1 LIPLKPRIFL
11 LVPTLQRNDAV
22 GNDVLGMYHL
32 LRQAG
37 YPTTVFAEHIYA
49 DVASIGVNVRLDADQ
64 FWLDPQ
70 AILIYHHAIHWPL
83 GEEILRRSRNKV
95 VIKYHNVTPPEFY
108 RNYPEFYYSACLK
121 GVEATER
128 LAKMRVDRVW
138 GDSQFNSEEFVRLG
152 VPADRCRVVPPLH
165 DTEDLGRTPLD
176 AVVTGTYR
184 DTALNILFVG
194 AFRPNKGHFK
204 AIETFAAY
212 RELSERPARLFFVGS
227 FDPRLADYVEE
238 VKQYARMLEAEDSMI
253 LAPSVSRGQLRTY
266 YLVASLFLCVSEH
279 EGFCVPLVEAMCFRI
294 PIVAWA
300 TTAVGETCDGAGIIV
315 KDFDAGGLARGIEEC
330 AENPTVSRTL
340 AQRGRARYESAFSPQ
355 AIQTRLLALVA
366 EVQRL

>member
-1 LIPLKPRIFL
+1 
-11 LVPTLQRNDAV
+11 
-22 GNDVLGMYHL
+22 MYK
-32 LRQAG
+32 RQ
-37 YPTTVFAEHIYA
+37 
-49 DVASIGVNVRLDADQ
+49 
-64 FWLDPQ
+64 
-70 AILIYHHAIHWPL
+70 
-83 GEEILRRSRNKV
+83 
-95 VIKYHNVTPPEFY
+95 KYHNVTPPEFY

-238 VKQYARMLEAEDSMI
+238 VKQYARMLEAVSYTHLDVYKRQVERDIARAVLHPIVI
-253 LAPSVSRGQLRTY
+253 LG
-266 YLVASLFLCVSEH
+266 ASLRGSNDV
-279 EGFCVPLVEAMCFRI
+279 RI
-294 PIVAWA
+294 V
-300 TTAVGETCDGAGIIV
+300 
-315 KDFDAGGLARGIEEC
+315 
-330 AENPTVSRTL
+330 
-340 AQRGRARYESAFSPQ
+340 
-355 AIQTRLLALVA
+355 
-366 EVQRL
+366 